1 MSVHSRLL
9 RIVKLA
15 IVVMP
20 IVLAACKG
28 GTSGY

>member
-1 MSVHSRLL
+1 MSTGARFL
-9 RIVKLA
+9 RVVSLA

-20 IVLAACKG
+20 LILAACKG